1 MTDIL
6 KPIHIGPIVVEDPV
20 LLCPMAGV
28 TDLPFRRLVKRF
40 GAGLV
45 TSEMIASQAMIR
57 DHKRTHKMAAAES
70 DEYLMSVQLAGCDPE
85 MMAQAARMNEEKG
98 AAIIDI
104 NMGCPAKKIV
114 NGYAGSAL
122 MQDLEIAAS
131 IIKATVDA
139 VNIPVTLKMRT
150 GWDITNRNAPD
161 LAKIAEDLGIKM
173 VVVHGRTRNQM
184 YKGVSDWRFIRE
196 VKDAVSIPVIAN
208 GDINNFENARD
219 ALDQSGADGIMIGRG
234 AYGKPW
240 FLSQIIH
247 YLKTGE
253 KRPDPDLQMIKDI
266 MVEHYLS
273 MLDHYGEDAGKKIAR
288 KHISWYTKGL
298 QDSAAFRQMVNKMS
312 DTKEVLETIEN
323 FFVPLLDE
331 RAA

>member
-1 MTDIL
+1 MTNIL
-6 KPIHIGPIVVEDPV
+6 KPINIGPIVIEDPV

-57 DHKRTHKMAAAES
+57 DHKRTHKMAKAES
-70 DEYLMSVQLAGCDPE
+70 DEYLMSVQLAGCDPD
-85 MMAQAARMNEEKG
+85 MMAEAARMNEDKG
-98 AAIIDI
+98 ASIIDI

-122 MQDLEIAAS
+122 MQDLEIAGK
-131 IIKATVDA
+131 IIEATVNA
-139 VNIPVTLKMRT
+139 VSIPVTLKMRT

-161 LAKIAEDLGIKM
+161 LAKIAEGLGIKM

-184 YKGVSDWRFIRE
+184 YKGSADWEFIRG

-208 GDINNFENARD
+208 GDIVTCEDARE
-219 ALDQSGADGIMIGRG
+219 ALNQSGADGVMVGRG

-240 FLSQIIH
+240 FLSQVIH

-253 KRPDPDLQMIKDI
+253 KLPNPDVAMVKDI

-273 MLDHYGEDAGKKIAR
+273 MLDHYGEASGKKIAR

-298 QDSAAFRQMVNKMS
+298 RDSAEFRQKVNKLS
-312 DTKEVLETIEN
+312 ETKEVLQTIDD
-323 FFVPLLDE
+323 FFEPLLNE
-331 RAA
+331 CAA

>member
-1 MTDIL
+1 MNEML
-6 KPIHIGPIVVEDPV
+6 KPISIGPILVEDPV

-85 MMAQAARMNEEKG
+85 MMAQAAKMNEDKG
-98 AAIIDI
+98 AQIIDI

-122 MQDLEIAAS
+122 MQDLDEARK
-131 IIKATVDA
+131 IITATVNA
-139 VNIPVTLKMRT
+139 VDIPVTLKMRT

-161 LAKIAEDLGIKM
+161 LAKIAEQEGIKM
-173 VVVHGRTRNQM
+173 VTVHGRTRNQM
-184 YKGVSDWRFIRE
+184 YKGVSDWKFIAE
-196 VKDAVSIPVIAN
+196 VKNAVSLPVIAN
-208 GDINNFENARD
+208 GDIVTCEDARE
-219 ALDQSGADGIMIGRG
+219 ALNQSGADGVMIGRG
-234 AYGKPW
+234 SYGKPW
-240 FLSQIIH
+240 FLNQVSH

-253 KRPDPDLQMIKDI
+253 KIPDPELVMIKDVMI
-266 MVEHYLS
+266 EHYLA
-273 MLDHYGEDAGKKIAR
+273 MLDYYGEDAGKKIAR

-298 QDSAAFRQMVNKMS
+298 HDSAAFRQKVNKMT
-312 DTKEVLETIEN
+312 DTNEVLDTIEL
-323 FFVPLLDE
+323 FFQPLLDY

>member
-1 MTDIL
+1 MDIKL
-6 KPIHIGPIVVEDPV
+6 NPINIGPIVVEDPV

-57 DHKRTHKMAAAES
+57 DHQRTHKMAAAES

-85 MMAQAARMNEEKG
+85 MMAIAAKMNEDKG
-98 AAIIDI
+98 AEIIDI

-122 MQDLEIAAS
+122 MQDLDVAAK

-139 VNIPVTLKMRT
+139 VEIPVTLKMRT
-150 GWDITNRNAPD
+150 GWDINCRNAPE

-184 YKGVSDWRFIRE
+184 YKGVADWAFIRE
-196 VKDAVSIPVIAN
+196 VKESVSIPVIAN
-208 GDINNFENARD
+208 GDIVSCEDARE
-219 ALDQSGADGIMIGRG
+219 ALRQSGADGVMIGRG
-234 AYGKPW
+234 SYGRPW
-240 FLSQIIH
+240 FLSQVIH

-253 KRPDPDLQMIKDI
+253 KLPDPDLPLIKDI
-266 MVEHYLS
+266 MIEHYQS
-273 MLDHYGEDAGKKIAR
+273 MLDHYGEDVGKKIAR

-298 QDSAAFRQMVNKMS
+298 HDSASFRQNVNKMT
-312 DTKEVLETIEN
+312 DTAEVLDTIEA
-323 FFVPLLDE
+323 FFEPLLSE

>member
-1 MTDIL
+1 MNEML
-6 KPIHIGPIVVEDPV
+6 KPISIGPIFVEDPV

-85 MMAQAARMNEEKG
+85 MMAQAAKMNEDKG
-98 AAIIDI
+98 AQIIDI

-122 MQDLEIAAS
+122 MQDLNEARK
-131 IIKATVDA
+131 IITATVNA
-139 VNIPVTLKMRT
+139 VDIPVTLKMRT

-161 LAKIAEDLGIKM
+161 LAKIAEQEGIKM
-173 VVVHGRTRNQM
+173 VTVHGRTRNQM
-184 YKGVSDWRFIRE
+184 YKGVSDWKFIAE
-196 VKDAVSIPVIAN
+196 VKNAVSLPVIAN
-208 GDINNFENARD
+208 GDIVTCEDARE
-219 ALDQSGADGIMIGRG
+219 ALNQSGADGVMIGRG
-234 AYGKPW
+234 SYGKPW
-240 FLSQIIH
+240 FLNQVSH

-253 KRPDPDLQMIKDI
+253 KIPDPELVMIKDVMI
-266 MVEHYLS
+266 EHYLA
-273 MLDHYGEDAGKKIAR
+273 MLDYYGEDAGKKIAR

-298 QDSAAFRQMVNKMS
+298 HDSAAFRQKVNKMT
-312 DTKEVLETIEN
+312 DTNEVLDTIEL
-323 FFVPLLDE
+323 FFQPLLDY